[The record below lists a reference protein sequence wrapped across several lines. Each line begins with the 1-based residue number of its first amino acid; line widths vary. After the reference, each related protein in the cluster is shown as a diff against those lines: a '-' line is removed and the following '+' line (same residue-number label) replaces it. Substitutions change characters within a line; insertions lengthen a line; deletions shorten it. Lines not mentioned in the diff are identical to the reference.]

1 MIKNLRLFLVSNMF
15 PSATDP
21 LFGVFV
27 NNFKQQLEAKGVLFT
42 QTAVIKGKTTGNVV
56 KAKRYLKYYLAVF
69 NGYRE
74 GNFDLMYVHFLS
86 HNAPILAFLFF
97 FSKPKVPFIIN
108 VHGTDVID
116 SEGKWIDVLNKK
128 ILAQAG
134 LVVVPSHSFKKI
146 ILIRY
151 PFLSEKSVYVSPSGG
166 INTSLFYPSKEKKIN
181 TKLHLGM
188 VSRIDKGKGWLTFL
202 KALVILKD
210 NQLDFTASIIGSG
223 LEDEMLQQ
231 SISNLDLT
239 AHVKFY
245 GLVPQQD
252 LVKHYHAF
260 DVSVF
265 PSEIYGESLGLV
277 GLEAMAS
284 GIPVVGSNIPAIE
297 TYLEHSVNGFIFERS
312 SPASLAEKIMYFS
325 SMPAEQREIL
335 SENALQKAKEFDAD
349 VVSSQLK
356 LEICKC
362 L

>member
-1 MIKNLRLFLVSNMF
+1 MPNSLRVFLVSNMY
-15 PSATDP
+15 PSETDP

-27 NNFKQQLEAKGVLFT
+27 KNFKQQLENKGVKFT
-42 QTAVIKGKTTGNVV
+42 QKAVIQGKTEGKVN
-56 KAKRYLKYYLAVF
+56 KIKRYFRYYLAVI

-74 GNFDLMYVHFLS
+74 GNFDVLYVHFLS
-86 HNAPILAFLFF
+86 HNSPVLFLLFLLN
-97 FSKPKVPFIIN
+97 KPKVPYIIN
-108 VHGTDVID
+108 VHGTDVIQ

-128 ILAQAG
+128 IIVQAS
-134 LVVVPSHSFKKI
+134 LVVVPSYSFKKI
-146 ILIRY
+146 VLKRY
-151 PFLSEKSVYVSPSGG
+151 PFLSDKSVYVSPSGG
-166 INTSLFYPSKEKKIN
+166 VNTSLFYPSKEKKIN

-202 KALVILKD
+202 KALAILKD
-210 NQLDFTASIIGSG
+210 KPLDFTASIIGNG

-231 SISNLDLT
+231 SISNLGLT
-239 AHVKFY
+239 SYVKFY
-245 GLVPQQD
+245 GLVPQQA
-252 LVKHYHAF
+252 LVKHYHSF

-312 SPASLAEKIMYFS
+312 NPDSLAEKIMYFS
-325 SMPAEQREIL
+325 SMTAEQKEIL

-349 VVSSQLK
+349 VVSSRLK
-356 LEICKC
+356 LEIAKC
-362 L
+362 I